1 MVLIAVDDKVCSKL
15 GQQPYLQIN
24 INIKPKKKVNML
36 VILTDEQILSVKK
49 VCPSCLMADRGGSPR
64 WQKGKLGCG
73 HLIENSGEPKAKVYE
88 CQMGFHL
95 ADIN

>member
-1 MVLIAVDDKVCSKL
+1 
-15 GQQPYLQIN
+15 
-24 INIKPKKKVNML
+24 ML
-36 VILTDEQILSVKK
+36 VILTNEQVLSVKQ

-64 WQKGKLGCG
+64 WRQGKLGCG
-73 HLIENSGEPKAKVYE
+73 NLIEQSGEHKPTVYE